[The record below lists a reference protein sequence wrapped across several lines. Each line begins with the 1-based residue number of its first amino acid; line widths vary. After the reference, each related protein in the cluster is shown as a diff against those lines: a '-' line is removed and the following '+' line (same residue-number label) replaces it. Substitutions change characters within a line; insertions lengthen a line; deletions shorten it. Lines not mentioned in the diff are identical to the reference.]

1 MKGRSRI
8 NFVTFDEV
16 LSLLRDLDPDDGPVQ
31 TDCRYYR
38 TLREL
43 AFCTLTGHV
52 MKCSTPEKIE
62 AFSRDK
68 LNLLR
73 SYLPFQQGR
82 IESATLQ
89 AALEI
94 LDWPTWQ
101 ALLSVVLAQLL
112 KTPLEELPEST
123 GLAVRDEAQALEDLW
138 FRELRNGIWLGGTL
152 AREQNATTRPAPED
166 LLTCIAA
173 VGAGT
178 IIVDVSDFSGDS
190 LNIFL
195 GDGRNTI
202 FLFSD
207 ENAPE
212 YRELASRIKEIRSAS
227 EPRAGTPLFDA
238 YDGTF
243 TLSTDPQLP
252 SCSMILS
259 MDPPRRYKRKC
270 ERIYGLSWLSCQP
283 SILADQVDVHV
294 YTSPGMDHLL
304 TVLYHADNEKFRT
317 RPVFEANCAAFA
329 KEADLLSKKAG
340 FRGPKLN
347 KRALD
352 NLLNHLLPCL
362 KDRAARTGGNLRLP
376 RMDFSQGEDLISF

>member
-52 MKCSTPEKIE
+52 IKCSTPEKIE

-138 FRELRNGIWLGGTL
+138 FRELRNGIWLGAHWPGSRTPPHAL
-152 AREQNATTRPAPED
+152 PRRICSHALLPLVPAPS
-166 LLTCIAA
+166 LWMSPTFP
-173 VGAGT
+173 GT
-178 IIVDVSDFSGDS
+178 
-190 LNIFL
+190 
-195 GDGRNTI
+195 
-202 FLFSD
+202 
-207 ENAPE
+207 A
-212 YRELASRIKEIRSAS
+212 
-227 EPRAGTPLFDA
+227 
-238 YDGTF
+238 
-243 TLSTDPQLP
+243 
-252 SCSMILS
+252 
-259 MDPPRRYKRKC
+259 
-270 ERIYGLSWLSCQP
+270 
-283 SILADQVDVHV
+283 
-294 YTSPGMDHLL
+294 
-304 TVLYHADNEKFRT
+304 
-317 RPVFEANCAAFA
+317 
-329 KEADLLSKKAG
+329 
-340 FRGPKLN
+340 
-347 KRALD
+347 
-352 NLLNHLLPCL
+352 
-362 KDRAARTGGNLRLP
+362 
-376 RMDFSQGEDLISF
+376 